1 MIHETPAGRV
11 VSFGLSRDGQ
21 PVTVKV
27 QLADKH
33 SEFADES
40 APSAKEFHFEMP
52 NIHSMPDIDIPSIN
66 MVVVT
71 RRSAAA

>member
-1 MIHETPAGRV
+1 M
-11 VSFGLSRDGQ
+11 SRDGQ

-33 SEFADES
+33 
-40 APSAKEFHFEMP
+40 KEFSFVAPKPDVHVEIP
-52 NIHSMPDIDIPSIN
+52 DIRMPDIDIPSIN

-71 RRSAAA
+71 HRRAAD